1 MDDYEDQED
10 QVDYEDQ
17 VDQYMAE
24 EVENEDDGNYNY
36 DNDYEEPNEDNE
48 DNEDNEYN
56 EDYDTYEERP
66 KNPPSP
72 LGPAKKMDDEANFI
86 EMVKFQ
92 KAQNKKLYNEYQPPP
107 PIIKELKLP
116 QTKSVRRPKFKDT
129 NVVAR
134 EPLPPPVIRRKVG
147 YIVRDGRLKRMVG
160 KLSYLFYKSIE

>member
-116 QTKSVRRPKFKDT
+116 QTKSVRFISIYFVT
-129 NVVAR
+129 QMLSQGNH
-134 EPLPPPVIRRKVG
+134 LTSLIRRKLV
-147 YIVRDGRLKRMVG
+147 I
-160 KLSYLFYKSIE
+160 